1 MKRVMTLTILTFLA
15 GSLFSMNATAGYKF
29 GKFKQCRT
37 TPATDVRGAAEFD
50 LDGDGNVTIAEVV
63 VANPFENLGTLL
75 FAVENADPAVLEALS
90 NPNADLTVFAPDDD
104 AFAAI
109 PPMVLDGIIAD
120 SLTEV
125 LLYHVVPG
133 QFDPRRVFYVRSV
146 ESLLTQDLFVKRG
159 RKNPTINNSE
169 IACGGVRTDN
179 GLVWLID
186 SVLMPQY

>member
-1 MKRVMTLTILTFLA
+1 M
-15 GSLFSMNATAGYKF
+15 
-29 GKFKQCRT
+29 
-37 TPATDVRGAAEFD
+37 
-50 LDGDGNVTIAEVV
+50 
-63 VANPFENLGTLL
+63 LL
-75 FAVENADPAVLEALS
+75 MRFHQG
-90 NPNADLTVFAPDDD
+90 
-104 AFAAI
+104 
-109 PPMVLDGIIAD
+109 VLDGIIAD

-146 ESLLTQDLFVKRG
+146 ESLLMQDLFVKRG